1 MKQIVANNT
10 RNEVFTS
17 WAKHDSQQSCTPYMW
32 CTGFI
37 LFWVLQIPWF
47 SLTFSMDSSSFPWP
61 SVLAVT
67 FENFQNYSCFGGI
80 LTQFNRHKNWCPP
93 KFVSCIHTDNIT
105 CVYLTLSL
113 LLTSA
118 VTNLLNI
125 TWIFHDFKDRH
136 LNSMTFQASKVK
148 FLNILKFHGFPGFPW
163 PVWTLMYALF

>member
-1 MKQIVANNT
+1 MYRVHTLLSSSNSMIFPDFFHGLIQ
-10 RNEVFTS
+10 
-17 WAKHDSQQSCTPYMW
+17 
-32 CTGFI
+32 
-37 LFWVLQIPWF
+37 
-47 SLTFSMDSSSFPWP
+47 FSMTLSF
-61 SVLAVT
+61 SCH

>member
-1 MKQIVANNT
+1 MGCSLHGLSMIANKVAPLT
-10 RNEVFTS
+10 CDVQGSYSFEFF
-17 WAKHDSQQSCTPYMW
+17 KFHD
-32 CTGFI
+32 
-37 LFWVLQIPWF
+37 
-47 SLTFSMDSSSFPWP
+47 FPWLFP
-61 SVLAVT
+61 WTHPVFHDLKFLAVT

-118 VTNLLNI
+118 VTNLLSV
-125 TWIFHDFKDRH
+125 TWIFHDFKDWQ
-136 LNSMTFQASKVK
+136 LNSMTFQAWKVK